1 MATVYGEWITKPGS
15 SINPEKRRTYLTYT
29 VTESATSVS
38 VANRGG
44 QKSNHG
50 GGDQTGATFSA
61 TGKNTIT
68 GGGVTYTFSKT
79 TSAYN
84 VTISAKTSYYGKDST
99 ASVTI
104 TIPALQSWS
113 VAYNSNGG
121 SGTVN
126 SQTKYYGINLTLVS
140 DGFTRVNHSLTGWNT
155 QSDGSGTPYA
165 LGGTYSEN
173 AGATLYAQWHLDY
186 WKPSVASSDA
196 YRVDSASD
204 QDISNDGNYI
214 RVKFTYTGGTSDEGA
229 SYIKPTCVIKIDG
242 TQVYSGTLSATGTFN
257 NAYGTYTENTSHTVS
272 VLLYDSHDTSGTTFS
287 ITVPAAIF
295 PIDVL
300 GDGSAMGIMT
310 PAVAGQ
316 TLKIFVDAIYPVG
329 SYYETSDKN
338 FNPNTYFGGTWVLEA
353 EGLVHIGAGS
363 TYTVGNTGGKEKVKL
378 SAAIGAANNNGN
390 TIGYCTEAANA
401 WQQKHAAGYVVS
413 GTSIGYSNWNHSTPV
428 TEYGLNERD
437 TSIMQP
443 YVVVN
448 RWHRTA

>member
-1 MATVYGEWITKPGS
+1 MSTTVYGAWVGKASTS
-15 SINPEKRRTYLTYT
+15 ATAEKRRAYLTYT
-29 VTESATSVS
+29 VTDSATSVS
-38 VANRGG
+38 VAMRGGYKSNRGN
-44 QKSNHG
+44 QSYS
-50 GGDQTGATFSA
+50 ATFSA

-84 VTISAKTSYYGKDST
+84 VTISATISYYGQSSV
-99 ASVTI
+99 ASATI
-104 TIPALQSWS
+104 TIPALQSWTI
-113 VAYNSNGG
+113 AYNSNGG

-126 SQTKYYGINLTLVS
+126 SQTKYYGINLTLAS

-155 QSDGSGTPYA
+155 KSDGSGTSYS

-173 AGATLYAQWHLDY
+173 DRATLYAQWYLDY
-186 WKPSVASSDA
+186 WKPTVASSDA
-196 YRVDSASD
+196 YRVDSVSD
-204 QDISNDGNYI
+204 QDVSNDGNYI

-229 SYIKPTCVIKIDG
+229 SYIQPTCVIKIDG
-242 TQVYSGTLSATGTFN
+242 TQVYSGTLSATGSFN

-272 VLLYDSHDTSGTTFS
+272 VLLYDSHDTSGTSFS
-287 ITVPAAIF
+287 MIVSAAIF
-295 PIDVL
+295 PIDIL

-329 SYYETSDKN
+329 SYYETSDVD
-338 FNPNTYFGGTWVLEA
+338 FDPNAYFGGTWTLEA

-363 TYTVGNTGGKEKVKL
+363 TYTVGNTGGKEKVRL
-378 SAAIGAANNNGN
+378 SAAIGAGNNNGN
-390 TIGYCTEAANA
+390 TIGYITEGANA
-401 WQQKHAAGYVVS
+401 YQQHHAAGYVVS